1 MTVRTLDIEE
11 CAAFLKVDRTTAL
24 KLAGSG
30 DLPGARIGRAWVF
43 LEDDLIGYLRLRVKQ
58 QQAERRNETIVDE
71 GLAASAR
78 RNGTLVSP
86 LLAKRAEKKKRE
98 LPELP
103 ELAG

>member
-1 MTVRTLDIEE
+1 MRTFDIEE

-24 KLAGSG
+24 KLAGNG

-43 LEDDLIGYLRLRVKQ
+43 LEDDLIDYLRLRVRQ
-58 QQAERRNETIVDE
+58 QQAERRNELAVDE

-78 RNGTLVSP
+78 RTTPMMNP
-86 LLAKRAEKKKRE
+86 LLAKRAEAKKKRE